1 MEGSGCFDSAGGRFS
16 GEGVVISPEIDAEA
30 LNQLSKAVLDGAFA
44 VHSELGPGLLESA
57 YKACL
62 AYELSKRGVHAL
74 AEVPV
79 PVVYDGKKLADVG
92 YRVDLLVENELIVE
106 VKSVEAVAPVHT
118 AQLLSY
124 LRLSKRRLG
133 LLLNFNVVHLRDGI
147 YRRVNRL

>member
-1 MEGSGCFDSAGGRFS
+1 
-16 GEGVVISPEIDAEA
+16 VVNPAVLDPEA

-44 VHSELGPGLLESA
+44 VHSELGPGLLEST

-133 LLLNFNVVHLRDGI
+133 LLLNFNVVLLKDGI
-147 YRRVNRL
+147 YRRVNRF

>member
-1 MEGSGCFDSAGGRFS
+1 MEGSHCFDSAGCRFC
-16 GEGVVISPEIDAEA
+16 GEGVVNPAVMDAEA
-30 LNQLSKAVLDGAFA
+30 LNQLSKAALDAAFA
-44 VHSELGPGLLESA
+44 VHSELGPGLLEST

-74 AEVPV
+74 AEAPV

-92 YRVDLLVENELIVE
+92 YRVDLLVENELILE
-106 VKSVEAVAPVHT
+106 VEAVEAVHT
-118 AQLLSY
+118 AQMLSY

-147 YRRVNRL
+147 YRRVNKF